1 MQKPLVIGLV
11 MLIFCILGT
20 AGCTSQQVIENQ
32 TTVPT
37 QADRG
42 TDAGTVN
49 TTSVNTT
56 SVNAAFLSIP
66 ASPLNASELNDVIY
80 LQEAEKAER
89 DLFQTFSTRYNSIT
103 IFSSMATN
111 AAAFMKADD
120 IILSRYNISNPE
132 EAQVGVFANQKLQHM
147 YDAATN
153 EGSFTLENALQAS
166 AMSEDMHIAD
176 LSGAISRTDNQD
188 LAYMYGKELSLSRN
202 DLRLIVGQIQ
212 GFGGNYTP
220 VYITADSYNAIIS
233 SPIESLPQS

>member
-1 MQKPLVIGLV
+1 MRTSLIIGSIT
-11 MLIFCILGT
+11 LIFCIFAI
-20 AGCTSQQVIENQ
+20 AGCTSQQAPVVQ
-32 TTVPT
+32 TPVPT
-37 QADRG
+37 QAEPV
-42 TDAGTVN
+42 TDAGTVTA
-49 TTSVNTT
+49 TTL
-56 SVNAAFLSIP
+56 NATFLSIP
-66 ASPLNASELNDVIY
+66 ASPLNVSELNDVVY

-147 YDAATN
+147 YNTATN

-176 LSGAISRTDNQD
+176 LGGAISRTDNPD
-188 LAYMYGKELSLSRN
+188 LVFMYGKELSLARN

-212 GFGGNYTP
+212 SFGGNYTP
-220 VYITADSYNAIIS
+220 IYITPETYNAILS
-233 SPIESLPQS
+233 SPMESLPEV